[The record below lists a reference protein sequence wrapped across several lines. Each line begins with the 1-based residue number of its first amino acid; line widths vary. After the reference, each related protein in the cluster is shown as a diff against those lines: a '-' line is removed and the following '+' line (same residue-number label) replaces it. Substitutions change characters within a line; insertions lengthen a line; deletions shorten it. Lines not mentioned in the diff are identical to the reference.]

1 MQMQMQGLVAFVG
14 MMVLL
19 GLGQQA
25 RDGKRLEGREHQPGN
40 MK

>member
-1 MQMQMQGLVAFVG
+1 MQMQGSVAFVR

-25 RDGKRLEGREHQPGN
+25 RDGERLEGREHQPGS